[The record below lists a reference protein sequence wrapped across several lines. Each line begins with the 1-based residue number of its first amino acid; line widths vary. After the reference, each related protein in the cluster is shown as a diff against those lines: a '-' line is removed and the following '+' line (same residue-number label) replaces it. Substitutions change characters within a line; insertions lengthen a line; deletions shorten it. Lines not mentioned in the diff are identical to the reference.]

1 MSRIP
6 LCIILSLS
14 FASCATFKPTW
25 TYQDLLNAHR
35 PEATDARNG
44 LEISVENTSDEKVQK
59 LFDSNLRSNG
69 VLPVFIKASN
79 KSTSVYRVVANA
91 AKATTGSE
99 SLPVLRGVDAAV
111 FAGDR
116 DVAGKAALWTLAAG
130 PLFWATGLTVSGFH
144 SSKVNQEIEHH
155 FENLEFGDSTL
166 QPNQVIGGFI
176 YFKML
181 EHTKGPQTMTIEIP
195 AIEEKSGAR
204 TTFRF
209 SINS

>member
-1 MSRIP
+1 M
-6 LCIILSLS
+6 
-14 FASCATFKPTW
+14 
-25 TYQDLLNAHR
+25 LNAHR